1 VPRGFPFC
9 PQCGADKIKCLCI
22 VIARQGFTLWCM
34 KIMTFNIWEGGI
46 DEPGSRIDSIVD
58 VIKEANPDFLALQEA
73 NNFDKDS
80 NALLKKIS
88 SDIALPYYALS
99 QGALQK
105 SGKRYHVVVLS
116 RYPLREEH
124 RFSDF
129 LFHCAAL
136 SVVID
141 SPLGEISICNLHLHA
156 FSENIRLNELKV
168 ILKYQSQYKNHML
181 LGDFNSLSHKDE
193 YDTKTLEVEN
203 RFDVTDILNKSYTDV
218 ASHLALG
225 NRSTHPTPS
234 NIDPTITKPIRID
247 YIFLTPSLTA
257 HIKNPTV
264 IKTTISEKASDHYP
278 ITLTLE

>member
-1 VPRGFPFC
+1 
-9 PQCGADKIKCLCI
+9 
-22 VIARQGFTLWCM
+22 M

-46 DEPGSRIDSIVD
+46 DNLGSRTDYIVD

-88 SDIALPYYALS
+88 KDIALPYYALS
-99 QGALQK
+99 PGALQK
-105 SGKRYHVVVLS
+105 NGKRYHVVILS

-129 LFHCAAL
+129 IFNCAAL

-141 SPLGEISICNLHLHA
+141 SPLGELSICNLHLHA
-156 FSENIRLNELKV
+156 YSESKRLNELKV

-203 RFDVTDILNKSYTDV
+203 RFDVTDILNNNYTDV
-218 ASHLALG
+218 ASDLELLSK
-225 NRSTHPTPS
+225 STFPTPINKDTS
-234 NIDPTITKPIRID
+234 FTKPIRID

-264 IKTTISEKASDHYP
+264 IKTAISEKASDHYP
-278 ITLTLE
+278 VILTLE